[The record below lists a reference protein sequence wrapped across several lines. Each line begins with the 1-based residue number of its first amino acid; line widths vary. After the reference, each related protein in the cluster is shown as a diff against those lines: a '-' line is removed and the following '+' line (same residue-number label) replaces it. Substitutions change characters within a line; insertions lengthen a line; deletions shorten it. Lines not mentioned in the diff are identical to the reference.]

1 MGKMATV
8 GLVPTVFGSLMNVT
22 GAALATWWRDRP
34 PRDEGVVPEPVLD
47 AAVHSKKGAPSG
59 A

>member
-1 MGKMATV
+1 MGKMTTV
-8 GLVPTVFGSLMNVT
+8 GLVPTVFGSLMNIT

-34 PRDEGVVPEPVLD
+34 PRDEVAAPAPIPGL
-47 AAVHSKKGAPSG
+47 AVHSKKGTPSG

>member
-8 GLVPTVFGSLMNVT
+8 GLVPTVFGSLMNIT
-22 GAALATWWRDRP
+22 GATLATWWRDRP
-34 PRDEGVVPEPVLD
+34 TGEDGAVEPV
-47 AAVHSKKGAPSG
+47 VYSKKGTPAG

>member
-8 GLVPTVFGSLMNVT
+8 GLVPTVFGSLMNIT
-22 GAALATWWRDRP
+22 GAALATFWRDRP
-34 PRDEGVVPEPVLD
+34 PRDEAEVGAPLPDL
-47 AAVHSKKGAPSG
+47 AAHAKKGTPSG